1 MLGDKPVRDLTVF
14 VSLYLVLS
22 LPPFLFLNRDLSAEV
37 VGLATLAAVGTAGLA
52 VVAVLFLAS
61 EGVDRY
67 VRFLSV
73 PTDPLPMVV
82 DAAFV
87 LAAVSWWL
95 VPEVAFYSDADLEL
109 GVLLGAILICHIP
122 LVLFLSLMT
131 AIGRAK
137 GT

>member
-1 MLGDKPVRDLTVF
+1 MLGGKPVRDVTVF

-22 LPPFLFLNRDLSAEV
+22 LPPFLLFNRDLSAEV
-37 VGLATLAAVGTAGLA
+37 VNLATLAAVGTAGLA

-73 PTDPLPMVV
+73 PTDPLSVVV

-95 VPEVAFYSDADLEL
+95 VPELAFYVDAGPEL
-109 GVLLGAILICHIP
+109 GVLLGVILICHIP

-131 AIGRAK
+131 VVGKAK